1 MRKLD
6 KQQKKEIVDMMKEA
20 SAIEQAMESELEAI
34 QAEFAA
40 LLQARLQPLRDQYNQ
55 KIESIKEHVQT
66 QIIDVIDRDLEN
78 ETSETWIDRCEEW
91 RDEWQE
97 FVDYIEPIEEVESD
111 VTLEIYQEFAS
122 KDDLPETK
130 A

>member
-6 KQQKKEIVDMMKEA
+6 RQQKKEIVDMMKEA

-55 KIESIKEHVQT
+55 KIETIKEHVQT
-66 QIIDVIDRDLEN
+66 QIIDVIDRDLED
-78 ETSETWIDRCEEW
+78 ETSDTWYDRCEEW
-91 RDEWQE
+91 RDEWVE
-97 FVDYIEPIEEVESD
+97 FVEDLEQIEEVESD
-111 VTLEIYQEFAS
+111 ITVELYQEFTS